1 MIQPPEKS
9 STFCI
14 KSHYIQAN
22 PKPSH
27 FGQNSLLNF
36 SNPENRVRINT
47 VLTVFIIHLRDLVV
61 KKIVKVLAVS
71 LTRSQ
76 SLLKS
81 WKTVRSFK
89 LPRRQ
94 LQTVELLK
102 KIYLRGR

>member
-1 MIQPPEKS
+1 MIKPPEKS

-27 FGQNSLLNF
+27 CGQNSLLNF

-61 KKIVKVLAVS
+61 KKNCQSAGCVINSLSVS
-71 LTRSQ
+71 
-76 SLLKS
+76 
-81 WKTVRSFK
+81 
-89 LPRRQ
+89 
-94 LQTVELLK
+94 VEIMENCEIL
-102 KIYLRGR
+102 